1 MNMVYEREAKGD
13 IDTVGKRLEAAVKAH
28 GFGVIGIL
36 DLQAKMKE
44 KGVEFANPCR
54 IYEVCNPVKAKQ
66 VLEADMRIS
75 TALPCRISLYM
86 QDGGVRL
93 ATLLPTATIGLFG
106 LPSLGSVAQEVEHA
120 IKGMMDAAA
129 MGS

>member
-13 IDTVGKRLEAAVKAH
+13 IDAVGSRLEAAVKARK
-28 GFGVIGIL
+28 FGVIGIL

-44 KGVEFANPCR
+44 KGVNFANPCR
-54 IYEVCNPVKAKQ
+54 IYEVCNPQKAKQ

-86 QDGGVRL
+86 ENGIVKL
-93 ATLLPTATIGLFG
+93 ATLLPSETLRLFG
-106 LPSLGSVAQEVEHA
+106 VPALERVAEEVERE
-120 IKGMMDAAA
+120 IKGMMDEAA
-129 MGS
+129 GQ